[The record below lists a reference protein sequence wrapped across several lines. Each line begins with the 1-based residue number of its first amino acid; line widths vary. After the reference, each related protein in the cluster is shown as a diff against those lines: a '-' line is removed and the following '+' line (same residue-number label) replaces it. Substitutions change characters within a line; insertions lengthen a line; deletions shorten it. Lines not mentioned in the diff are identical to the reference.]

1 MNTDAPAFYR
11 SPKWHGLRGYVRGRD
26 WRLCQDCEAE
36 ANQVDRVIPGH
47 AGGADA
53 MSNLVAWCRACK
65 RRAGEK
71 VFASFEAKRT
81 WILAH
86 RDPAGVPVFP
96 PLSGRGIRQ
105 DRLGRS

>member
-1 MNTDAPAFYR
+1 MNTDAPAFYKT
-11 SPKWHGLRGYVRGRD
+11 PKWQALRGHVLERD
-26 WRLCQDCEAE
+26 WRLCQYCEAE
-36 ANQVDRVIPGH
+36 ANQVDRVIPRH
-47 AGGADA
+47 SGGADA
-53 MSNLVAWCRACK
+53 VSNLVAWCRACN

-86 RDPAGVPVFP
+86 RDPGSVPVFP
-96 PLSGRGIRQ
+96 PRSGRGIRQ